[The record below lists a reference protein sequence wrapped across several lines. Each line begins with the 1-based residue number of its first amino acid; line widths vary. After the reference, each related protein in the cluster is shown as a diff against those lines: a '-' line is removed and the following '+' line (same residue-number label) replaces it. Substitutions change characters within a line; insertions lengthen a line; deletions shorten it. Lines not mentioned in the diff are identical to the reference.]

1 MENCMCRA
9 PYGGWSSESILLQ
22 GKIMSPEC
30 ICLYSVQVRKEGSYF
45 PCLAGMQIV
54 ESKTPFTPPQGGW
67 KRPLFLRQEVAVWLP
82 PYLYPA
88 DHKMHCLCLEHPNK
102 SSKVTLKIRLSIQ
115 TTIRTYSQLKGHHKP
130 NTLVCFVLGYWI
142 RHQASSD
149 SAIWDECKEK
159 RQTATL
165 IIFYQRLKRAYLPHA
180 GYQGKASQTPQ
191 LFMWHL
197 LSCSDATKDHKVK
210 TEQPIWQISVGETKQ
225 KVKKRRNAKL
235 F

>member
-130 NTLVCFVLGYWI
+130 NTLVCFVQYGLKIWLLNKTPGKLRLSHMRWMQREQTDCNTHYFLSKTEKSI
-142 RHQASSD
+142 PASCWVPGKSQPNSTIIYVA
-149 SAIWDECKEK
+149 SAFLFWC
-159 RQTATL
+159 
-165 IIFYQRLKRAYLPHA
+165 YQR
-180 GYQGKASQTPQ
+180 S
-191 LFMWHL
+191 
-197 LSCSDATKDHKVK
+197 
-210 TEQPIWQISVGETKQ
+210 
-225 KVKKRRNAKL
+225 
-235 F
+235 